1 VAIAK
6 KSSSVIE
13 EIVVEKRLPIV
24 WGRIPRR
31 EKAVDNSFLDE
42 ESE

>member
-1 VAIAK
+1 VAFAK

-13 EIVVEKRLPIV
+13 EIVVEKRLCDR
-24 WGRIPRR
+24 WGEIPRR

-42 ESE
+42 ESK